1 MWQHLGYN
9 SIIFI
14 SALASIDP
22 ELYEAAVI
30 DGAGRWKQT
39 LYITLPGIV
48 STIVVLLILR
58 LGQIMSVGYEKI
70 ILMYGP
76 ATYETADVIS
86 SYMYRVGI
94 QDSNY
99 SYSTAINLFNSVIN
113 FIILFVANAFS
124 RRISETSLW

>member
-1 MWQHLGYN
+1 M
-9 SIIFI
+9 
-14 SALASIDP
+14 
-22 ELYEAAVI
+22 
-30 DGAGRWKQT
+30 
-39 LYITLPGIV
+39 
-48 STIVVLLILR
+48 VLLILR

-124 RRISETSLW
+124 RKISETSLW